1 MARRAWTEA
10 EERIIAWAQLSGITA
25 QDFQRIG
32 GRLRREEQIAER
44 AQEIER
50 TLTGV
55 AIDPWQ
61 HGWLVTIPHSQS
73 FKFNSR
79 TVRCNQFYVSKT
91 GSYPS
96 IYTTQVM
103 NADGLAFSQF
113 KFTANR
119 WTESQWP
126 SRVYPYRNKELFTV
140 VRAVLRGGAAW
151 KDLRRPVQILSGNVA
166 QR

>member
-25 QDFQRIG
+25 RDFVRIG
-32 GRLRREEQIAER
+32 AKLRREEQIAER
-44 AQEIER
+44 ARAIQR

-55 AIDPWQ
+55 AIDPCQ
-61 HGWLVTIPHSQS
+61 KGWLVTIPHSQC
-73 FKFNSR
+73 FKFNGR
-79 TVRCNQFYVSKT
+79 TVRCNQFYVCKT

-96 IYTTQVM
+96 VYTAQVLS
-103 NADGLAFSQF
+103 ADGLAFSQF

-119 WTESQWP
+119 WTEGRWP
-126 SRVYPYRNKELFTV
+126 GRVYPYRNKELFTV

-151 KDLRRPVQILSGNVA
+151 KDLRRPVQIVPGNVA